1 MFLFDFIRAKHNL
14 VFKLLIVFA
23 GALILALLQPTIDVK
38 GHKVDDFDA
47 VWPYKDLIAEKE
59 ILMPKDEQTL
69 KNELLQLKNTSPL
82 FFYEDTVEKSKKLI
96 KLKLEVKDQVKY
108 KLIEKLLDSI
118 YKKGVIESIPEE
130 QRQKAV
136 FITRNGFSE
145 QAAYYD
151 LYTIENAIEQLTE
164 YTQNK
169 KDPVLKKED
178 LLPYLSITCFFDQ
191 NRTEKY
197 AALKAE
203 KLSVYETVIRP
214 GGKVVSQGEVLTIK
228 KRRMINT
235 YYDELNSEQRF
246 SILKFSAGYVIFFLL
261 FLMLLFYL
269 AFFRKI
275 IFGQNKE
282 VFFLYFVIISGAIF
296 TSVFYKFGLIITA
309 LPFCLIPILVRVF
322 FDSRTALF
330 THLIAVI
337 CFSFFMPDKLEFILM
352 QLMAGIGTLF
362 AVSEMRK
369 RQQLFAS
376 GIVILL
382 IYCVVFFSYQ
392 VFTGNK
398 LTAFK
403 LSAYIPFVI
412 SSFMVLLAFPLI
424 YITEKLF
431 GFMSDFKLLELGDLN
446 QPLLRRL
453 SQEVP
458 GTFQHSLQVANLAE
472 EVIFYI
478 GGNTLLV
485 RTGAMYHDIGKLYN
499 PKYFTENQSGGY
511 SPHMEMQPQE
521 SARIII
527 DHVIKGIELAKKD
540 NLPEQVIDFIRTHHG
555 TTTTGYF
562 WSIYKKEKTVT
573 EKDEQEFRYPGPI
586 PFSKETAVLMLADA
600 VEASSRSL
608 KHYDALSISDLVD
621 QIIDYKISQNQLIN
635 SDITFKD
642 ITMIKKIF
650 KKRLMNI
657 YHVRI
662 EYPA

>member
-235 YYDELNSEQRF
+235 YYDELNAEQRF

-337 CFSFFMPDKLEFILM
+337 CFSFF
-352 QLMAGIGTLF
+352 
-362 AVSEMRK
+362 
-369 RQQLFAS
+369 
-376 GIVILL
+376 
-382 IYCVVFFSYQ
+382 
-392 VFTGNK
+392 
-398 LTAFK
+398 
-403 LSAYIPFVI
+403 
-412 SSFMVLLAFPLI
+412 
-424 YITEKLF
+424 
-431 GFMSDFKLLELGDLN
+431 
-446 QPLLRRL
+446 
-453 SQEVP
+453 
-458 GTFQHSLQVANLAE
+458 
-472 EVIFYI
+472 
-478 GGNTLLV
+478 
-485 RTGAMYHDIGKLYN
+485 
-499 PKYFTENQSGGY
+499 
-511 SPHMEMQPQE
+511 
-521 SARIII
+521 
-527 DHVIKGIELAKKD
+527 
-540 NLPEQVIDFIRTHHG
+540 
-555 TTTTGYF
+555 
-562 WSIYKKEKTVT
+562 
-573 EKDEQEFRYPGPI
+573 
-586 PFSKETAVLMLADA
+586 
-600 VEASSRSL
+600 
-608 KHYDALSISDLVD
+608 
-621 QIIDYKISQNQLIN
+621 
-635 SDITFKD
+635 
-642 ITMIKKIF
+642 
-650 KKRLMNI
+650 
-657 YHVRI
+657 
-662 EYPA
+662 

>member
-527 DHVIKGIELAKKD
+527 DHVIKGIELAKQD

>member
-14 VFKLLIVFA
+14 VFKLLFVFT
-23 GALILALLQPTIDVK
+23 GALILALLQPSIEVK

-59 ILMPKDEQTL
+59 ILIPKDEQSL
-69 KNELLQLKNTSPL
+69 KSELAQLKNSAPL
-82 FFYEDTVEKSKKLI
+82 FFFEDTVEKNKKLL
-96 KLKLEVKDQVKY
+96 KLKLEVKDQIKY
-108 KLIEKLLDSI
+108 RSIMKVLDSI
-118 YKKGVIESIPEE
+118 YRRGVIESVPDAE
-130 QRQKAV
+130 RQKAV

-151 LYTIENAIEQLTE
+151 LYTIENAIEYISSFAQSL
-164 YTQNK
+164 
-169 KDPVLKKED
+169 KDPFLKKEEI
-178 LLPYLSITCFFDQ
+178 LPYLSITCFFDKD
-191 NRTEKY
+191 RTEKY
-197 AALKAE
+197 ASLKAE
-203 KLSVYETVIRP
+203 KLSVYETVIQP
-214 GGKVVSQGEVLTIK
+214 GGKVVGQGEVLTIK
-228 KRRMINT
+228 KRKMINS
-235 YYDELNSEQRF
+235 YYDDLNSEVRF
-246 SILKFSAGYVIFFLL
+246 SFLKFSAGYIIFFLL

-282 VFFLYFVIISGAIF
+282 VFFLYFVIITGAIF

-337 CFSFFMPDKLEFILM
+337 CFSFYMPDKLEFILM

-382 IYCVVFFSYQ
+382 IYCIIFFSYQ
-392 VFTGNK
+392 IFTGNK

-540 NLPEQVIDFIRTHHG
+540 KLPEQIIDFIRTHHG
-555 TTTTGYF
+555 TTTAGYF
-562 WSIYKKEKTVT
+562 WSIFKKDKAVS